1 MIIPAAVNSWNI
13 FGVVHTFQTVQSV
26 FILFP
31 PLSCIENHSRSQG
44 PVLLVFQGRIRK
56 DPGDKAVLK
65 LTSLYLD
72 CGFMMIMIICLWFIV
87 ILPLIQVNMYMKL
100 RKKMSKGRAA
110 NNGRS
115 TDNVRSKIDFVRANP
130 QLAGQFVR
138 SFTLVRKKLRVSSL
152 KYLKVQYYWRL

>member
-1 MIIPAAVNSWNI
+1 MIIGDMLFNYSRCANSFKFLMIIPAAVNSWNI

-44 PVLLVFQGRIRK
+44 PFLLVFQGRIGK
-56 DPGDKAVLK
+56 DPGDEAVLK

-72 CGFMMIMIICLWFIV
+72 CGFMMIMIICLWFII

-100 RKKMSKGRAA
+100 RKKMRQGS
-110 NNGRS
+110 
-115 TDNVRSKIDFVRANP
+115 P
-130 QLAGQFVR
+130 
-138 SFTLVRKKLRVSSL
+138 RKPI
-152 KYLKVQYYWRL
+152 RLTNWTTFKKN